1 MTSSI
6 ACPMAASSIGRGSVE
21 ACGERLTGCVRE
33 TFPTRGADVGV
44 EMCALRE
51 ASTAERAAIEAATQ
65 GCTKQ
70 RDVTGKTRRVAA
82 QAMEVDTKKLFG
94 RRLVSIERS

>member
-1 MTSSI
+1 
-6 ACPMAASSIGRGSVE
+6 MAASSIGRGSVE
-21 ACGERLTGCVRE
+21 AIGERVSSLVRASSPTGD
-33 TFPTRGADVGV
+33 ADVV
-44 EMCALRE
+44 ETCALRE

>member
-33 TFPTRGADVGV
+33 TFSTRGADVGV

-51 ASTAERAAIEAATQ
+51 ASAVGRAAIEVAAQ

-70 RDVTGKTRRVAA
+70 RDVTGKTRRIAA
-82 QAMEVDTKKLFG
+82 RAMEVDTKKLFG